1 MHAALSLFDEKFLW
15 DELRFRL
22 TPAEILK
29 LEAANQFYDYEQSVT
44 RRYIKYA
51 LNFILDAKRSKIFLE
66 DMVYSR
72 FGSKKHLSTTCILAL
87 MNFEKCSK
95 RACRWAFIACTIF
108 RLTATRAFTTICGTI
123 DDTKSFWLKRIDCKL
138 IENDMVGKVVKS
150 AHYSR
155 PVDRKE

>member
-72 FGSKKHLSTTCILAL
+72 FGSKKT
-87 MNFEKCSK
+87 
-95 RACRWAFIACTIF
+95 FIDNMYISIDEF
-108 RLTATRAFTTICGTI
+108 RKMQQAGMSLGVHSVYHFPFDGNAGFYHDLR
-123 DDTKSFWLKRIDCKL
+123 
-138 IENDMVGKVVKS
+138 N
-150 AHYSR
+150 H
-155 PVDRKE
+155 